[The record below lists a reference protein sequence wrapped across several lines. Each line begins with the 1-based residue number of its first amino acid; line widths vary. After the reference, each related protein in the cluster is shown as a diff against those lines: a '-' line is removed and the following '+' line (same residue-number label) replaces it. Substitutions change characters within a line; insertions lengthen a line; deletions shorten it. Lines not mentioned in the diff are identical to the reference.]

1 MAHARFHRS
10 AAGGSRR
17 ARHRRR
23 AHALYRVEQVGNDAR
38 TKRADG
44 LFFGQGVGD
53 PRAAAAR
60 QFVAITDPGS
70 QLQKTAEAK
79 GFRRVFRGVPNIGG
93 RYSVLSHF
101 GMVPLAATGHDPR
114 VFLEAAGTMARG
126 CGPEIPPAENHGVA
140 LGLAIGVLAV
150 AGHDKLTIIASPS
163 IGSFGA
169 WSNCWPNRRAKTERV

>member
-1 MAHARFHRS
+1 V
-10 AAGGSRR
+10 RR

-44 LFFGQGVGD
+44 LFFGQASATLGT
-53 PRAAAAR
+53 AAAR

-114 VFLEAAGTMARG
+114 VFLETAGATARG
-126 CGPEIPPAENHGVA
+126 CGPEIPPAENHGVVA

-169 WSNCWPNRRAKTERV
+169 WAEQLLAESTAKT

>member
-1 MAHARFHRS
+1 MSSKSGTTLEPNVLMDYFLAKAS
-10 AAGGSRR
+10 ATLG
-17 ARHRRR
+17 
-23 AHALYRVEQVGNDAR
+23 
-38 TKRADG
+38 T
-44 LFFGQGVGD
+44 
-53 PRAAAAR
+53 AAAR

-150 AGHDKLTIIASPS
+150 AGARQAHHHRLAIDRLFRRLGGAIAGRIDGQKRKGCDSH
-163 IGSFGA
+163 
-169 WSNCWPNRRAKTERV
+169 RR